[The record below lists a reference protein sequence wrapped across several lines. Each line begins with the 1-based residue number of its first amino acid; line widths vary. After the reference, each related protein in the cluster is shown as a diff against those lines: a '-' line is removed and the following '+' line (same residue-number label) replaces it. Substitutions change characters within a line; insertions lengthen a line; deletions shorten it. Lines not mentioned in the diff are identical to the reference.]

1 MAPDLFLVYVVLAQS
16 YARRGTYREAM
27 AGLAKA
33 PAMCRTIPAVAGV
46 RGYVHGL
53 MGERSEALRIVG
65 QFKAISKQDYV
76 PGFYIA
82 LVYAGLKDNDQAFA
96 WLEKSIEERFVR
108 LAYLAREPLWD
119 PIRSD
124 PRFAEIVR
132 RIGIPT

>member
-53 MGERSEALRIVG
+53 MGERSEALQIVE
-65 QFKAISKQDYV
+65 QFKAISKQDYI

-82 LVYAGLKDNDQAFA
+82 LVYAGLKDNDQG
-96 WLEKSIEERFVR
+96 VR
-108 LAYLAREPLWD
+108 VAGKKYRRTVRSPCISCQGAAVGPNT
-119 PIRSD
+119 IRS
-124 PRFAEIVR
+124 AVR
-132 RIGIPT
+132 RDS